1 MDIASNLNNIKRTLP
16 DNVKLVAVSKF
27 HSVKD
32 IAAAY
37 EGGQRIFGESRMQ
50 ELDSKYKLL
59 PHDIEWHFI
68 GHLQTNKV
76 KFIVPYIHT
85 IESVDSWKLLI
96 EINKQAILSGR
107 IINCLLEIHI
117 AEEDSK
123 YGLSIDECKEFLV
136 QNDWKSLNG
145 IRITGIMGM
154 ATYTEDKEQIR
165 KEFRLLKSTF
175 DEIKDSFFKDFN
187 YFSEV
192 SMGMSHD
199 YEIAIQEGSTI
210 VRIGSAIFGDR
221 TY

>member
-1 MDIASNLNNIKRTLP
+1 MGIASNLNNIKLTLP

-32 IAAAY
+32 IGAAY

-59 PHDIEWHFI
+59 PQDIEWHFI

-96 EINKQAILSGR
+96 EINKQAILSDR

-117 AEEDSK
+117 AKEDSK
-123 YGLSIDECKEFLV
+123 YGLSIDECKEFLA